1 MALYLRRKER
11 SMNLSFK
18 ARNRLKRLA
27 LIGLVLA
34 VLLVVAWLLWILW
47 LDRYVV
53 YTRDGARLDFSHSSR
68 ELSGEPARVTQ
79 PKDPVSIYFNEGE
92 NTLTAGGEMTQM
104 DGYYISGDIL
114 ADDFD
119 GVLAMVRKLPTGTP
133 ILLDVKDV
141 AGRFFYSSG
150 LGPNHAGIDPTRVDS
165 LIKELCTGDLYVIAR
180 FPAFREYSFAV
191 ENVNYGLASTKGA
204 YLYLDEGRCYWL
216 NPASN
221 GTMTFVMQ
229 QLSQLKELGFDE
241 VVLGDFRFPNST
253 EYRFSGDKTQTL
265 ITTAKMLADTY
276 GSDYFTL
283 SFEITDDAF
292 TLPEG
297 RGRIYRTG
305 CLAEEAKQV
314 AEQSTVEDT
323 AVRLVFITEL
333 LDTRFD
339 PYSVL
344 RPLTSAQLDE

>member
-1 MALYLRRKER
+1 
-11 SMNLSFK
+11 MNLSYK
-18 ARNRLKRLA
+18 ARKRLIRLA
-27 LIGLVLA
+27 IVLAALA
-34 VLLVVAWLLWILW
+34 VLLAVVWLIWVLW

-53 YTRDGARLDFSHSSR
+53 YTRDGARLDFSYSSR
-68 ELSGEPARVTQ
+68 ELEGQSVQPTK

-92 NTLTAGGEMTQM
+92 NTLVSGGEMTQM
-104 DGYYISGDIL
+104 DGYYISGDML
-114 ADDFD
+114 GSDFD
-119 GVLAMVRKLPTGTP
+119 GVLALVRKLPAGTP
-133 ILLDVKDV
+133 VLLDVKDV
-141 AGRFFYSSG
+141 NGRFFYTSG
-150 LGPNHAGIDPTRVDS
+150 LGPNRSTIDPARMDA

-180 FPAFREYSFAV
+180 FPAFREYHFAV

-204 YLYLDEGRCYWL
+204 YLYMDTGRCYWL
-216 NPASN
+216 NPTSN
-221 GTMTFVMQ
+221 GAMTFVMQ
-229 QLSQLKELGFDE
+229 QLTQLKELGFDE
-241 VVLGDFRFPNST
+241 VVLGDFRFPDST

-265 ITTAKMLADTY
+265 IDTAKLLADTY

-305 CLAEEAKQV
+305 CIAEEAKTV

-323 AVRLVFITEL
+323 AVHLVFITEL

-344 RPLTSAQLDE
+344 RPLTSAQLD

>member
-1 MALYLRRKER
+1 MALHLRRKETG
-11 SMNLSFK
+11 MNLSYT
-18 ARNRLKRLA
+18 ARKRLKRAALA
-27 LIGLVLA
+27 ALALA
-34 VLLVVAWLLWILW
+34 VLLAVVWLIWILW

-53 YTRDGARLDFSHSSR
+53 YTRDGAYLDFSHSSR
-68 ELSGEPARVTQ
+68 ELAGDSVRATQ

-104 DGYYISGDIL
+104 DGYYISGKML
-114 ADDFD
+114 AEEFD
-119 GVLAMVRKLPTGTP
+119 NVLAMVRKLPTGTP
-133 ILLDVKDV
+133 ILLDVKDTS
-141 AGRFFYSSG
+141 GRFFYTTG
-150 LGPNHAGIDPTRVDS
+150 LGPNHNSIDPTRVDE
-165 LIKELCTGDLYVIAR
+165 LIRELCTGDLYVIAR
-180 FPAFREYSFAV
+180 FPAFREYHFAV

-216 NPASN
+216 NPTSN

-241 VVLGDFRFPNST
+241 VVLGDFRFPDST

-265 ITTAKMLADTY
+265 ISTAKTLADTY

-283 SFEITDDAF
+283 SFEVTDDAF

-305 CLAEEAKQV
+305 CIAEEAKTV

-323 AVRLVFITEL
+323 AVQLVFITEL

-344 RPLTSAQLDE
+344 RPLNSAQLD